1 MGNSAGRTFDWES
14 NGSLCPVDALLYDKV
29 KEAILRRYEISEET
43 YRQRFRQ
50 DHKKGEESYRE
61 YADRLRDHFKRW
73 VASQEIP
80 LEELVSIEQFLLSV
94 PDDLQVWLRERKPE
108 SLHKVAMLAD
118 DYVLA
123 RKTSSSFSSGRPAS
137 PSRNSPGQQG
147 EPAANSLGQSQQQ
160 QPVNTR
166 NSSNRL
172 GRSQTN
178 SRGG

>member
-1 MGNSAGRTFDWES
+1 MAAYAALT
-14 NGSLCPVDALLYDKV
+14 PVDALLCDKV

-50 DHKKGEESYRE
+50 DRKKGEESYRE
-61 YADRLRDHFKRW
+61 YAGHLRDHFKRW

-94 PDDLQVWLRERKPE
+94 PDDLRVWLRERKPE
-108 SLHKVAMLAD
+108 SLHKAAILAD

-123 RKTSSSFSSGRPAS
+123 HKTSRGFSLGRPAP

-147 EPAANSLGQSQQQ
+147 EPAANSLG
-160 QPVNTR
+160 
-166 NSSNRL
+166 
-172 GRSQTN
+172 
-178 SRGG
+178 